1 MHPIATSGHVTDLL
15 IMKIECVRNK
25 KEIESFLRKNVP
37 LHIYSIG
44 DLDDFFWQ
52 STEWYALKE
61 GDEIQ
66 ALALIYTGQSLP
78 TLQALSEKA
87 DPMRKLLRLI
97 SDILPDRFHAH
108 LSPGVGE
115 ALRERFKIEPCGKH
129 YRMMLNN
136 KHLTDSVDHLRVVR
150 LTDDDLSQMLQLY
163 EEAYPGNW
171 FDPRMLQTRQ
181 YFGIKIDNKLVSVA
195 GIHVY
200 SEKYKVAALG
210 NIVTHPDYR
219 GRGFAGSVTA
229 RLCRSLSKHVD
240 HIGLNVKAS
249 NDVAIALYERL
260 GFEII
265 APYYECTVFTPNAT

>member
-1 MHPIATSGHVTDLL
+1 
-15 IMKIECVRNK
+15 MKIECVRNK
-25 KEIESFLRKNVP
+25 NEIEAYLQKNVA

-52 STEWYALKE
+52 NTEWHALKE

-66 ALALIYTGQSLP
+66 AIALLYTGQSLP
-78 TLQALSEKA
+78 TLQALCEQT
-87 DPMRKLLRLI
+87 DPMRKLLRSI

-115 ALRERFKIEPCGKH
+115 SLKGRYKIESSGKH
-129 YRMMLNN
+129 YRMMLNS
-136 KHLTDSVDHLRVVR
+136 KR
-150 LTDDDLSQMLQLY
+150 LPGNIDFSQVTQLANDDLSQMLQLY
-163 EEAYPGNW
+163 EDAYPGNW

-181 YFGIKIDNKLVSVA
+181 YFGIKIDNKLISVA

-219 GRGFAGSVTA
+219 GRGYAGSATA
-229 RLCRSLSKHVD
+229 RLCRSLSEHVD
-240 HIGLNVKAS
+240 HIGLNVKAD
-249 NDVAIALYERL
+249 NATAIALYNKL
-260 GFEII
+260 GFEIT
-265 APYYECTVFTPNAT
+265 ASYYECTISTHSNR

>member
-1 MHPIATSGHVTDLL
+1 MRL
-15 IMKIECVRNK
+15 RNK
-25 KEIESFLRKNVP
+25 NEIEAFLRKNVP

-52 STEWYALKE
+52 DTQWHALKE
-61 GDEIQ
+61 NNEIQ
-66 ALALIYTGQSLP
+66 ALVLIYTGQSLP
-78 TLQALSEKA
+78 TLQALSEQA
-87 DPMRKLLRLI
+87 DPMRKLLRSI
-97 SDILPDRFHAH
+97 SDILPGRFHAH

-115 ALRERFKIEPCGKH
+115 ALRERYKIESCGKH

-136 KHLTDSVDHLRVVR
+136 KRLGSIVDYSRVVR
-150 LTDDDLSQMLQLY
+150 LVDDDLNQMLQLY
-163 EEAYPGNW
+163 KEAYPDNW

-219 GRGFAGSVTA
+219 DRGFAKSITA
-229 RLCRSLSKHVD
+229 RLCRSLSENVD
-240 HIGLNVKAS
+240 HIGLNVKAD
-249 NDVAIALYERL
+249 NKTAIALYEKL
-260 GFEII
+260 GFEIM
-265 APYYECTVFTPNAT
+265 APYYECTVFTPDAA